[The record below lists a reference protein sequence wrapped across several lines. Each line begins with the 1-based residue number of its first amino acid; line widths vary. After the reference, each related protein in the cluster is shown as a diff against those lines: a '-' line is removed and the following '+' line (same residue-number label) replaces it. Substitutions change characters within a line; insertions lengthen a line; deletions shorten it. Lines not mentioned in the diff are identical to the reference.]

1 MSTFFTRR
9 ALLNRSLFAISASF
23 LMGQAWAADEPAA
36 PEASA
41 SVGTVASS
49 KSGPQVLLKTNFGD
63 IVLELDAE
71 KAPKTTANFLGYV
84 KDGFYSGTIFHR
96 VISDFM
102 IQGGGFTKNMT
113 QKTSKAPIQ
122 NEGKNGL
129 KNTVY
134 TVAMARTGDPHSAS
148 SQFFINTKDNEF
160 LDFPGRDGWGYAVFG
175 KVVSGNAVVEKIKG
189 VPTGNFGP
197 FQNVPNEPV
206 IIESAK
212 LLK

>member
-1 MSTFFTRR
+1 MPTFSTRR
-9 ALLNRSLFAISASF
+9 ALLAISASF
-23 LMGQAWAADEPAA
+23 LMGQVWAADESNTPQAST
-36 PEASA
+36 PQASA
-41 SVGTVASS
+41 EATAPT
-49 KSGPQVLLKTNFGD
+49 KSGPKVLLKTNFGD

-84 KDGFYSGTIFHR
+84 QDGFYSGTIFHR

-102 IQGGGFTKNMT
+102 IQGGGFTKSMT
-113 QKTSKAPIQ
+113 QKPGKPPIQ
-122 NEGKNGL
+122 NEAKNGL

-160 LDFPGRDGWGYAVFG
+160 LDFPGRDGFGYAVFG
-175 KVVSGNAVVEKIKG
+175 KVISGNAVVEKIKG